1 MSEYQRK
8 ARLSCLCY
16 RALQGYGGNFPHT
29 LYLGVIWS
37 SWSAKRRVSLQ
48 VSLLTGCGWE
58 DVWLTWTIA
67 WCNSRRLLRWR
78 EELEITWQT

>member
-37 SWSAKRRVSLQ
+37 SWSAKRRNSFLA
-48 VSLLTGCGWE
+48 SKPTHWM
-58 DVWLTWTIA
+58 WLG
-67 WCNSRRLLRWR
+67 RRVADLGHRLV
-78 EELEITWQT
+78 QQS